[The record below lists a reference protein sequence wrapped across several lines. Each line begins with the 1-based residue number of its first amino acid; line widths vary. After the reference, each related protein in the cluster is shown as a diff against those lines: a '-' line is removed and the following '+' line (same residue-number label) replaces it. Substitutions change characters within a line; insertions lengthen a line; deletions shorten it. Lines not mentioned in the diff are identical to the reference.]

1 MILRRS
7 YRHSESTAVV
17 RPAEATVRP
26 LLWSALAAT
35 SLIAGA
41 LFATPA
47 RALPADRTLFTWS
60 GRVDREVYLV
70 VRGRDVQTRGED
82 AYLPNR
88 ARVSD
93 ALPRATGAVLV
104 QLNDGRGMVDVIE
117 QPSARNGYQATIRI
131 TDPRGGADNYRVTA
145 YWQGDD
151 RYDNRNDRRDD
162 RRDDDCRPGNN
173 GRGWGLGR
181 NRNTPDCSDRDR
193 DRDNRNGGWDDRDGR
208 NGGYGNGGYG
218 NSDNGLLSWSGRV
231 DDVVEIR
238 ISGRRVDTITRSG
251 VPVQSVNYN
260 IRGGALPQRNVT
272 LQIDQRSGRGS
283 VYVAQQPSSW
293 NGYTA
298 VIRINDSRGGA
309 DFYDFAVRW

>member
-7 YRHSESTAVV
+7 YRHSESTAVA
-17 RPAEATVRP
+17 RPAEATARP

-104 QLNDGRGMVDVIE
+104 QLNDGR
-117 QPSARNGYQATIRI
+117 RATII
-131 TDPRGGADNYRVTA
+131 N
-145 YWQGDD
+145 
-151 RYDNRNDRRDD
+151 
-162 RRDDDCRPGNN
+162 PG
-173 GRGWGLGR
+173 
-181 NRNTPDCSDRDR
+181 SF
-193 DRDNRNGGWDDRDGR
+193 
-208 NGGYGNGGYG
+208 
-218 NSDNGLLSWSGRV
+218 SG
-231 DDVVEIR
+231 E
-238 ISGRRVDTITRSG
+238 G
-251 VPVQSVNYN
+251 
-260 IRGGALPQRNVT
+260 
-272 LQIDQRSGRGS
+272 
-283 VYVAQQPSSW
+283 
-293 NGYTA
+293 A
-298 VIRINDSRGGA
+298 VILTEDNEVLGLEEIVNAS
-309 DFYDFAVRW
+309 FLE